1 MPRLRRPGPQP
12 GRASGPGSGRQELLE
27 ETPLGVLGPAA
38 RGVSAAG
45 SIGTPNGSSRGALSG
60 GHRPCPEPGQHRA
73 RLKLPATA
81 CQHCAWPSRP
91 VVVAAAGPSCT
102 ATAARPRA
110 AAPLH
115 RPSRMYPRLMGLP
128 APPPLLRR
136 FGPPPKWRRPSPAPL
151 VSEGRGRSGGRPAP
165 SAATHPPDSVGRGAW
180 ALGARGAK
188 KLRPRLGR
196 GALQKFWGAEVQNSI
211 VSLRYQTHFHEAEFT
226 TCLHC
231 QSNDVT
237 VNRSMI
243 MSVVLS

>member
-128 APPPLLRR
+128 APPPCSGGLGRR
-136 FGPPPKWRRPSPAPL
+136 QNGDDRRLPPSSVRAGGEVGAGPPRQPRRIRPTAL
-151 VSEGRGRSGGRPAP
+151 AGARGRSGRGAP
-165 SAATHPPDSVGRGAW
+165 KSCAPGWGVGRC
-180 ALGARGAK
+180 K
-188 KLRPRLGR
+188 SS
-196 GALQKFWGAEVQNSI
+196 GALRFKTASSVYGI
-211 VSLRYQTHFHEAEFT
+211 KPT
-226 TCLHC
+226 
-231 QSNDVT
+231 
-237 VNRSMI
+237 SMRLSSQRVCTAKAT
-243 MSVVLS
+243 MSR